1 MFGIVW
7 LLRVFLPLNISM
19 YNYSY
24 LPPTKRINTS
34 HSTVMASFYR
44 YFVGVTD
51 LLAGSVQESSHREH
65 VALHQVPFLQ
75 PGLIFVL
82 FADIPPPLLLLLLFY
97 IIYYFLFFS
106 NFIYSFI
113 YIYYLFLF
121 LFLDIFCC
129 LFHLNHT
136 LTSFPIAAIPPSIA
150 PFLLRIEP
158 DFRDAWNEEE
168 SPSRWLSTWSK
179 WLGSPHL

>member
-113 YIYYLFLF
+113 YILF
-121 LFLDIFCC
+121 IF
-129 LFHLNHT
+129 
-136 LTSFPIAAIPPSIA
+136 ISIFRY
-150 PFLLRIEP
+150 FLLSLPLESYF
-158 DFRDAWNEEE
+158 DFFPYCGN
-168 SPSRWLSTWSK
+168 STINCT
-179 WLGSPHL
+179 LFTED